1 MEKDKGIE
9 NIFNSPMLLRN
20 WAVNLISSLGNSA
33 IQQKADTDKV
43 DELIGQFVE
52 DYNFHYE
59 KLYMNKENQE
69 KNEEE

>member
-1 MEKDKGIE
+1 MAKDKKVIIE

-20 WAVNLISSLGNSA
+20 WAVNLIGSLGNSA

-43 DELIGQFVE
+43 DELITQFVE

-59 KLYMNKENQE
+59 NLYIEQD